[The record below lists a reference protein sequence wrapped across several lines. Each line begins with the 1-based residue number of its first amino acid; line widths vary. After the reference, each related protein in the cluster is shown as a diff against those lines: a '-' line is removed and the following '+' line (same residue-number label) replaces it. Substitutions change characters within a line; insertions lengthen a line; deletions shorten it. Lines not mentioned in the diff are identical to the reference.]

1 MNITSLKLNS
11 RIRKCKVC
19 SSANVYIGQ
28 PAKKATTMGLS
39 VSTWDTKESSF
50 CQQLLPRFIF
60 ITFIESLE
68 FALLWSFV
76 GLLSMSI
83 LTNHKTNCQCSSNKK
98 ITVFCTSAFCT
109 SAVPLVL
116 YLVSYNMELPILL
129 LVRSVNCCERTGPH
143 IPVLFLFSVIY
154 YFPVLISFLGTW
166 LLQVSHVVWPH
177 AYDSILT
184 LFVFHL
190 HFTHIHKHFS
200 KGGRSF
206 YVDPPNLNMHWW
218 FQANVQEYYYIIS

>member
-1 MNITSLKLNS
+1 MYLTKVKIFLITSLKLNS

-19 SSANVYIGQ
+19 SGTIVYIGQ

-39 VSTWDTKESSF
+39 VSTWGTKESSF

-98 ITVFCTSAFCT
+98 ITVFCTST
-109 SAVPLVL
+109 VPLVL
-116 YLVSYNMELPILL
+116 YLVSYNMELPILK
-129 LVRSVNCCERTGPH
+129 
-143 IPVLFLFSVIY
+143 I
-154 YFPVLISFLGTW
+154 
-166 LLQVSHVVWPH
+166 
-177 AYDSILT
+177 
-184 LFVFHL
+184 
-190 HFTHIHKHFS
+190 
-200 KGGRSF
+200 
-206 YVDPPNLNMHWW
+206 
-218 FQANVQEYYYIIS
+218 